1 MAPSA
6 GQSREWG
13 QESRQRL
20 SGNGASQGLALNQ
33 EHTECSPRREKKGGM
48 EVSVLFS
55 VALARGGNSRHVTSE
70 I

>member
-33 EHTECSPRREKKGGM
+33 EHTECSPRKKRRGEGGFCT
-48 EVSVLFS
+48 VLS
-55 VALARGGNSRHVTSE
+55 RSGKRG
-70 I
+70 

>member
-33 EHTECSPRREKKGGM
+33 EHTECSPRREKKGGGRFLYCFRR
-48 EVSVLFS
+48 SGK
-55 VALARGGNSRHVTSE
+55 RG
-70 I
+70 